1 MAYKLSVF
9 PFTRLTNHTVS
20 TIVMLGSFKKT
31 IETIKRLLKR
41 LLRQLELWLD
51 FPGMEVFN

>member
-31 IETIKRLLKR
+31 IETIKKTTKKTIKTT
-41 LLRQLELWLD
+41 
-51 FPGMEVFN
+51 GTMA